1 MKRELYIVAGLLI
14 LFFIFATLFF
24 KYAFSPTP
32 DSDRNNE
39 ANQVR
44 LEVAVGDDKRL
55 PIVRTFLKQDY
66 DQKSEK
72 QKEKIRNLTGG
83 RVEGDI
89 PCVSLEEDNKLYFSF
104 RKEGNRISPDAPPKI
119 ELQIN
124 STSSG
129 EKKETKTIAD
139 VVSMDERGNYFYEL
153 KRYTTQYEKY
163 FMEFGFV
170 TLFYDIEGEEYV
182 SVFSVYSSNAEDGE
196 RFFDNDTLHKS
207 LPAEDGR

>member
-1 MKRELYIVAGLLI
+1 MKKTVYIVVGVLI
-14 LFFIFATLFF
+14 LFLISAILFL

-39 ANQVR
+39 VNQVR
-44 LEVAVGDDKRL
+44 LEVAVGNDKRL
-55 PIVRTFLKQDY
+55 PIIRTFLKQDY
-66 DQKSEK
+66 GQKSEE

-104 RKEGNRISPDAPPKI
+104 RKEGKKISTDAPPRI
-119 ELQIN
+119 ELQVN
-124 STSSG
+124 LTGSG
-129 EKKETKTIAD
+129 GKEETKTIAD
-139 VVSMDERGNYFYEL
+139 VASMDEQGNYFYEL